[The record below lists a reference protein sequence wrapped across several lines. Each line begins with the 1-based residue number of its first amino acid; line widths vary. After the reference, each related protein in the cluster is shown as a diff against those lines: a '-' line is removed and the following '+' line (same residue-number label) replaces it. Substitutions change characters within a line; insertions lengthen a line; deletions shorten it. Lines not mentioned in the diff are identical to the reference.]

1 MDILGALGQLYMK
14 VLLLL
19 LFAGSGLA
27 VWALIKSFQSKG
39 NNKVQSKATTKNSES
54 NRNNLTNIKFEKK
67 LGGIIMNG
75 NGWFKLAI
83 FSLAGIVIS
92 AVLLGFISTNSG
104 TGMNMNGMNMNS
116 NQQANMNMGTS
127 SMGNNSMQN
136 GMNGNNM
143 NSGNSNMQAGMTNN
157 NMNNNNMQSGMSM
170 NGQAPMNSTNSSA
183 SIQEQLN
190 SIQNQ
195 LNQLQTQMQQQ
206 SQMNNTQNQNS
217 NMSNGSSGSS
227 SGSMSSGGGM
237 SMM

>member
-1 MDILGALGQLYMK
+1 MDILGALGQLYMN

-27 VWALIKSFQSKG
+27 VWAVINSFQSKG

-54 NRNNLTNIKFEKK
+54 SKNILTNIEFDKK

-83 FSLAGIVIS
+83 FSLVGIVIS
-92 AVLLGFISTNSG
+92 AVLLGFVSTNSG
-104 TGMNMNGMNMNS
+104 TGMNMNDMNGMNMNS
-116 NQQANMNMGTS
+116 NQQSNMNNST
-127 SMGNNSMQN
+127 MGNNSMQN
-136 GMNGNNM
+136 GMTNN
-143 NSGNSNMQAGMTNN
+143 NN
-157 NMNNNNMQSGMSM
+157 NMNMNNNSMNNNNMGNGSMQSGMSM
-170 NGQAPMNSTNSSA
+170 NGQGAMNGTNNNA

-195 LNQLQTQMQQQ
+195 LNQLQSQMQQ

-217 NMSNGSSGSS
+217 NMSNGSSS

-237 SMM
+237 GMM